1 MTLKCNTCGT
11 DFSEFNELG
20 VKCSDCYITFKSFIM
35 PKLKSMHNGTKHRG
49 KTPEQYQKKDRPT
62 APLKKQASR
71 AKKMGGGG
79 IAQFVSGE

>member
-1 MTLKCNTCGT
+1 
-11 DFSEFNELG
+11 
-20 VKCSDCYITFKSFIM
+20 M
-35 PKLKSMHNGTKHRG
+35 PKLKSMHNGTRHRG
-49 KTPEQYQKKDRPT
+49 KTPEQYQKKDGPT